1 MHIGTGLIC
10 GYKIL
15 DMVNA
20 GFDFTILLADWH
32 AWINNK
38 FGGNLEIIR
47 YCGEYFIEAFSSIGL
62 TKDKVKYVWASDLVK
77 KEEYWETVIR
87 VAKKS
92 NLSRIIR
99 CLPIMGRELKP
110 ADVETAYLF
119 YPCMQVTDIFMLQVD
134 CACAGIDQRK
144 AHMLAR
150 DTAEKMSM
158 KKPICLHTHLLLSL
172 AGFSAKTEVQY
183 DEDEKLSL
191 QIGTKMSKSK
201 PKSCIFI
208 HDSPE
213 EIKRK
218 ILDAYCP
225 PKQVD
230 GNPIL
235 EIVKYVIFA
244 REKSF
249 LIERKTKYG
258 GPVEFSSFMEL
269 EKSYVEGK
277 IHPLDLKNSVAKALI
292 RILEPVRA
300 YFKGKEEMVKKID
313 RL

>member
-1 MHIGTGLIC
+1 MHIGTGLVC

-38 FGGNLEIIR
+38 FGGSLKTIR

-77 KEEYWETVIR
+77 REGYWETVVR

-92 NLSRIIR
+92 NLSRVIR

-110 ADVETAYLF
+110 TDVETAYLF

-134 CACAGIDQRK
+134 CACAGMDQRK

-150 DTAEKMSM
+150 DTAEKLSI
-158 KKPICLHTHLLLSL
+158 KKPVCLHTHLLLSL
-172 AGFSAKTEVQY
+172 AGFSAKPETQY
-183 DEDEKLSL
+183 DEDERLSL

-201 PKSCIFI
+201 PKGCIFI

-213 EIKRK
+213 EIKSK

-225 PKQVD
+225 PKQAD
-230 GNPIL
+230 GNPVL

-244 REKSF
+244 KEKSF
-249 LIERKTKYG
+249 LVEREAKYG
-258 GPVEFSSFMEL
+258 GSVEFSSYEEL

-277 IHPLDLKNSVAKALI
+277 LHPLDLKNSVAETLT

-300 YFKGKEEMVKKID
+300 YFKGKEDMVKKISK
-313 RL
+313 L